1 MSMTNSESKKKG
13 WLDGIK
19 DWAFV
24 SETEK
29 APENTNSNIKSLST
43 GINTSPIPV
52 SATPGITPQ
61 VNMGVTS
68 SVTMINPEKE
78 IKAMEYFMKL
88 LDKANL
94 PGPDFFEFY
103 GALRKAIQK
112 KGNIINS
119 EIEKEIYVNTFDAL
133 NTVGLE
139 SNVLFSS
146 CEQYV
151 ALLKEHF
158 DKFSEENKK
167 VITEAVGV
175 RQKKIENL
183 NTSILQKTEQI
194 KRLQGEILAHNTDI
208 TAIQTEIHSETGNIE
223 ETRVAMESA
232 FNKIHTEFSQVGN
245 KCKSYIP
252 QL

>member
-1 MSMTNSESKKKG
+1 MSTTDLQSKKKG
-13 WLDGIK
+13 WFDGIK

-24 SETEK
+24 PEG
-29 APENTNSNIKSLST
+29 ENTSTNTKST
-43 GINTSPIPV
+43 VKT
-52 SATPGITPQ
+52 SATNPNPISTPVTPGVMPQ
-61 VNMGVTS
+61 VNMSVAS
-68 SVTMINPEKE
+68 SVGMVNPEKE
-78 IKAMEYFMKL
+78 LRAMEYFMKL

-112 KGNIINS
+112 KGNIITS

-194 KRLQGEILAHNTDI
+194 KKLQEEILAHNTDI